1 MGRIPPTAGKR
12 LTSSPLAAAL
22 MLAEELEAEF
32 KEVDRQEF
40 HQVVAIAQQ
49 LDTGTVHKLREEFTT
64 GSDEDAC
71 YLLDGEDKKMYFM
84 CSSPPDNP
92 NMYCEEMADG
102 MDWVC
107 VVEDDAFTRDLLD
120 DFSA

>member
-1 MGRIPPTAGKR
+1 MCSRIRGSRTRSRRSGF
-12 LTSSPLAAAL
+12 TQGSTQS
-22 MLAEELEAEF
+22 
-32 KEVDRQEF
+32 
-40 HQVVAIAQQ
+40 IAQQ